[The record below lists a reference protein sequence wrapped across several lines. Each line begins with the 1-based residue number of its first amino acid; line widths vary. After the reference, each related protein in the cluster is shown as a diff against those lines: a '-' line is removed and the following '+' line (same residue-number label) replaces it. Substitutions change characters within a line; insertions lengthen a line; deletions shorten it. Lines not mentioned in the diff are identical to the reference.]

1 MTTMDHIAEWDI
13 SLTLYEHGDD
23 SCLARVVL
31 NTGAN
36 TLTAE
41 GLARRNPHDRPVPEI
56 GDELAAGRALVELG
70 TRLLM
75 AASDDIAAAN
85 KTTAPV

>member
-1 MTTMDHIAEWDI
+1 MVQDHIAEWQI
-13 SLTLYEHGDD
+13 SLTIYEHGDD

-31 NTGAN
+31 DTGAN

-41 GLARRNPHDRPVPEI
+41 GLARRNPKDTPIPEI
-56 GDELAAGRALVELG
+56 GDELAAGRALVEMG

-75 AASDDIAAAN
+75 AASDDIAAA
-85 KTTAPV
+85 TRSAASV